1 MNKMPLIL
9 LIFICSF
16 IILPG
21 IAQNKTSL
29 DSLNERFER
38 TAGREKLETLLE
50 LSKEYWNID
59 PVEGIKLAK
68 HALGTAQTLES
79 EEEIVK
85 AMYYLGTA
93 YYIDNQLDNSLDYLL
108 QAHQFAQT
116 HNYDTNTANISRQL
130 AIVYFESGKLDRMY
144 TYTIQALD
152 IYNSGKDELGIARC
166 QNLLGLYY
174 KGVNEYEKAIEYF
187 ESSLN
192 LGKKIEKTSL
202 VGSILNDVGSM
213 YAEMGDTIK
222 AIQIYNEAVPYHKSN
237 GRNFKSGTFELTLA
251 DLYVQNGKLQKASP
265 HLKQG
270 FEIASDLNSKRL
282 LRDYYRIL
290 ADYEIKKN
298 NKSNA
303 LIAYQKLQAYVDSV
317 SLGQLN
323 NKIEELDS
331 RHAISISNEENQR
344 LRNKNQT
351 QELKIT
357 QQYIVGLLIFIVLLI
372 AIFILTIRYRNNLK
386 DNELLYLKNSLVNQH
401 QEELIDA
408 MKRIKISEDKL
419 RLANDT
425 KDKMFSLIAHDLRGA
440 IGNISNGL
448 RMYLGEED
456 LNLSEEDKEEFLQ
469 ALFHS
474 SDSAYELLENLL
486 FWAKNQALTLNANKQ
501 MVDASSI
508 INSNIGLLGDLA
520 KIKSINLFTSINPN
534 VEVFVDWNMIN
545 TVLRNLISNAIKFT
559 NKDGSVEIKSEI
571 GQYFVKISVIDD
583 GIGML
588 PEQIENIY
596 DGKTT
601 DGTAAEKGT
610 GLGLTLCRDFLIKNH
625 GKMLVTSKVDHGSTF
640 AFIIPRRPMNDEK
653 YSELVEKEPLTFL
666 VNN

>member
-1 MNKMPLIL
+1 MNKTPLIL
-9 LIFICSF
+9 LIIISSF

-21 IAQNKTSL
+21 NAQNKTSL

-79 EEEIVK
+79 EKEIVK

-116 HNYDTNTANISRQL
+116 RNYDTKTADISRQL
-130 AIVYFESGKLDRMY
+130 ATVYFESGKLDRMY

-152 IYNSGKDELGIARC
+152 IYNSGKNNLGIARC

-174 KGVNEYEKAIEYF
+174 KGVNEYDKAIEYF
-187 ESSLN
+187 ENSLN
-192 LGKKIEKTSL
+192 LGKKIKKTSL

-213 YAEMGDTIK
+213 YAEMGDTLK

-237 GRNFKSGTFELTLA
+237 GKNFKSGTFELTLA

-265 HLKQG
+265 HLNQG
-270 FEIASDLNSKRL
+270 FEIASELNSKRL
-282 LRDYYRIL
+282 LRDYYRVL

-303 LIAYQKLQAYVDSV
+303 LIAYQKLQVYIDSV

-331 RHAISISNEENQR
+331 RHAISISNQENQR
-344 LRNKNQT
+344 LRDKNQT

-357 QQYIVGLLIFIVLLI
+357 QQYIIGLLIFIVLLI

-456 LNLSEEDKEEFLQ
+456 
-469 ALFHS
+469 
-474 SDSAYELLENLL
+474 
-486 FWAKNQALTLNANKQ
+486 
-501 MVDASSI
+501 
-508 INSNIGLLGDLA
+508 
-520 KIKSINLFTSINPN
+520 
-534 VEVFVDWNMIN
+534 
-545 TVLRNLISNAIKFT
+545 
-559 NKDGSVEIKSEI
+559 
-571 GQYFVKISVIDD
+571 
-583 GIGML
+583 
-588 PEQIENIY
+588 
-596 DGKTT
+596 
-601 DGTAAEKGT
+601 
-610 GLGLTLCRDFLIKNH
+610 
-625 GKMLVTSKVDHGSTF
+625 
-640 AFIIPRRPMNDEK
+640 
-653 YSELVEKEPLTFL
+653 
-666 VNN
+666 